1 MARDY
6 VEFPSQLNEHWLSTN
21 EILSKFAVH
30 YKTGEPIPKALLE
43 KIERASKFNQ
53 GFNTVEYL
61 SSAIVDMKLH
71 LAGNVTIDPDKFERE
86 ALAELGMPKEIVM
99 RHRTPQFNHLFTS
112 DGYSAGYYSYL
123 WSDALTA
130 DAAEKFEEAGTYYDK
145 ELAKSLFDNIMSVG
159 DTIDPA
165 EGFRR
170 FRGRD
175 VDTGALL
182 RKRGFPVE

>member
-1 MARDY
+1 M
-6 VEFPSQLNEHWLSTN
+6 
-21 EILSKFAVH
+21 
-30 YKTGEPIPKALLE
+30 LE
-43 KIERASKFNQ
+43 KIELASKFNQ

-71 LAGNVTIDPDKFERE
+71 LAGNVIIDPDKFERE
-86 ALAELGMPKEIVM
+86 ALVELGMPKEIVM

-123 WSDALTA
+123 WSDVLTA
-130 DAAEKFEEAGTYYDK
+130 DAAEKFEEAGSYYDK
-145 ELAKSLFDNIMSVG
+145 ELSKSLYDNIMSVG

-182 RKRGFPVE
+182 RKRGFPVD

>member
-1 MARDY
+1 
-6 VEFPSQLNEHWLSTN
+6 
-21 EILSKFAVH
+21 
-30 YKTGEPIPKALLE
+30 
-43 KIERASKFNQ
+43 
-53 GFNTVEYL
+53 
-61 SSAIVDMKLH
+61 MKLH

-86 ALAELGMPKEIVM
+86 ELEKIGMPKEICM
-99 RHRTPQFNHLFTS
+99 RHRTPQFNHIFAD

-130 DAAEKFEEAGTYYDK
+130 DAAEVFEEAGSYYDP
-145 ELAKSLFDNIMSVG
+145 AASKSLYDNIFSVG

-175 VDTGALL
+175 VDTKALL
-182 RKRGFPVE
+182 RKRGFPVD